1 MVRFLYSSKQPFH
14 LRNVIYYMKLIWI
27 IAFFLPFS
35 LMSQLVTSPQ
45 GAASLVQN
53 TLLGPGVTVSN
64 INFSGSSGAIGKF
77 TANGTNLGINSGI
90 VITTGTIANNGNGP
104 QGPNNSSNSGYDNN
118 YPGFSALTAQA
129 GASTY
134 NASILEFDFIPY
146 SDTVRFKYVFGSEEY
161 PEYVCSQFNDAFAFF
176 ISGPGISGAQNMAKL
191 PNGATVTI
199 NNVNNGNPGG
209 TGSGVNACGASNS
222 AYFVNN
228 GNGNQSPYNGS
239 SNYIQYDGFTKV
251 LEAVSR
257 VQCGQTYHL
266 IIAIADAG
274 DGIFDSGIFLEANSL
289 TSKVP
294 VEVDYVMSFDAFN
307 DGVTMAEGCVNT
319 TVTLTRNGSTAAST
333 TVPITVGG
341 TATEGVDY
349 SNIPNSVTFAPGQS
363 TVQFN
368 FNALADGITEGVET
382 VNLIFAVPDPCGGSN
397 PLELHLKI
405 NDIQPVQVSVNSVDK
420 LCPQDQAELTAVPS
434 GGSGPYAI
442 LWSTGETTASITVN
456 PPATQN
462 YTVSVTDACLHQT
475 ANAVATVT
483 VPVYQ
488 PIGLVTTPDITE
500 ICPYVPK
507 ELTVQVSGGAGNF
520 TYSWHLASGTVL
532 GTNDTLNVIPSTS
545 TMYYVEVTDQCGV
558 SSIDSVLYIIT
569 SPPLVLTMSPNQ
581 LICPGDTVPISVTAT
596 GGYGQY
602 FYNWLHSGETTS
614 QVFVHPYTTTSY
626 TVSVSDEC
634 QTFTVEGTTT
644 VNVTE
649 PIADFAISSHTLFE
663 DLPITFQNL
672 TIGGNTYLW
681 EFGDGQTSTM
691 VHPNNTYDVPGT
703 YYVTL
708 IATNSIGCKD
718 TIVKPITIQEEYW
731 IYVPNTFTPDGDQF
745 NNTFKASM
753 INIKETEVTIYDRW
767 GLEVFHSTSIRWE
780 WDGTYNDL
788 LVPDGTYTYKIKY
801 ISRSNIEDVLIG
813 HVNVLK

>member
-1 MVRFLYSSKQPFH
+1 
-14 LRNVIYYMKLIWI
+14 MKLLWI
-27 IAFFLPFS
+27 IALLFPLS
-35 LMSQLVTSPQ
+35 LMGQLVTSPQ
-45 GAASLVQN
+45 SAASLVQN

-64 INFSGSSGAIGKF
+64 INYSGASAAIGKF
-77 TANGTNLGINSGI
+77 TANGTNLGINSGV
-90 VITTGTIANNGNGP
+90 VITTGTIANSGSGP
-104 QGPNNSSNSGYDNN
+104 QGPNNSSNSGVDNN
-118 YPGFSALTAQA
+118 YPGFGALTAQA

-134 NASILEFDFIPY
+134 NAAILEFDFVPY

-176 ISGPGISGAQNMAKL
+176 ISGPGIPGGTQNMAKL

-199 NNVNNGNPGG
+199 NNVNGGNPGG
-209 TGSGVNACGASNS
+209 TGSGVGPCGASNS
-222 AYFVNN
+222 AYYVNN
-228 GNGNQSPYNGS
+228 GNGNQAPFNGS
-239 SNYIQYDGFTKV
+239 SAYIQYDGFTKV
-251 LEAVSR
+251 LEAVSK

-307 DGVTMAEGCVNT
+307 DGVTMAEGCVTT
-319 TVTLTRNGSTAAST
+319 TVTLKRNGSTAAST
-333 TVPITVGG
+333 TIPITVGG

-349 SNIPNSVTFAPGQS
+349 SNIPNSVTFAPGQN
-363 TVQFN
+363 TVQFT
-368 FNALADGITEGVET
+368 FNALADGLTEGVET
-382 VNLIFAVPDPCGGSN
+382 IDLIFDVPDPCGGSN
-397 PLELHLKI
+397 PLQLNLKI
-405 NDIQPVQVSVNSVDK
+405 DDIQPVQVTVNSVDK
-420 LCPQDQAELTAVPS
+420 LCPQDEAELIAVPS
-434 GGSGPYAI
+434 GGSGPYTI
-442 LWSTGETTASITVN
+442 LWSTGETTASIIVN

-462 YTVSVTDACLHQT
+462 YTVSVTDACLNQT

-483 VPVYQ
+483 VPVYP
-488 PIGLVTTPDITE
+488 PIAIVTTPDITE

-507 ELTVQVSGGAGNF
+507 ELTAQVSGGAGNF
-520 TYSWHLASGTVL
+520 VFSWHLSNGTVL
-532 GTNDTLNVIPSTS
+532 GTNDTLDVIPSTS
-545 TMYYVEVTDQCGV
+545 TMYYVEVTDQCDV
-558 SSIDSVLYIIT
+558 TSIDSVLYTIT

-581 LICPGDTVPISVTAT
+581 TVCPGDTVPISVSAT

-602 FYNWLHSGETTS
+602 FYDWLHSDETTA

-644 VNVTE
+644 VTVIE
-649 PIADFAISSHTLFE
+649 PVADFIISSHTLFE

-672 TIGGNTYLW
+672 TSGGSSYEW
-681 EFGDGQTSTM
+681 EFGDGQTSTL

-708 IATNSIGCKD
+708 IATNYLGCKD
-718 TIVKPITIQEEYW
+718 TVVKPITIQEEYW
-731 IYVPNTFTPDGDQF
+731 IYVPNTFTPDGNQF

-753 INIKETEVTIYDRW
+753 INIKEIDVTIYDRW
-767 GLEVFHSTSIRWE
+767 GQQVFHSNSIRWE
-780 WDGTYNDL
+780 WDGTYKDL

-801 ISRSNIEDVLIG
+801 TSRSNISDTIIG
-813 HVNVLK
+813 HVNILK

>member
-1 MVRFLYSSKQPFH
+1 
-14 LRNVIYYMKLIWI
+14 MKLIWI

-35 LMSQLVTSPQ
+35 LMSQLITSPQ

-64 INFSGSSGAIGKF
+64 INFSGSPSAIGKF

-90 VITTGTIANNGNGP
+90 VITTGTIANNGDGP
-104 QGPNNSSNSGYDNN
+104 QGPNNSSNSGVDNN
-118 YPGFSALTAQA
+118 YPGFSPLTAQA
-129 GASTY
+129 GASTF
-134 NASILEFDFIPY
+134 NAAILEFDFIPY

-176 ISGPGISGAQNMAKL
+176 ISGPGIPGAQNMAKL

-228 GNGNQSPYNGS
+228 GNGSQSPYNGS
-239 SNYIQYDGFTKV
+239 SSYIQYDGFTKV
-251 LEAVSR
+251 LEAVSK

-294 VEVDYVMSFDAFN
+294 VEVHYAMSFDAFN

-319 TVTLTRNGSTAAST
+319 TVTLTRNGSTAAAM

-368 FNALADGITEGVET
+368 VSALADGIVEGVET
-382 VNLIFAVPDPCGGSN
+382 VDLIFAVPDPCGGSN

-405 NDIQPVQVSVNSVDK
+405 DDIQPVQVTVNSVTK
-420 LCPQDQAELTAVPS
+420 LCPQDEAELTAVPS
-434 GGSGPYAI
+434 GGSGPYTI
-442 LWSTGETTASITVN
+442 LWSTAESTATITVN

-462 YTVSVTDACLHQT
+462 YTVSVTDACLHET
-475 ANAVATVT
+475 ATAIATVT
-483 VPVYQ
+483 VPIYQ
-488 PIGLVTTPDITE
+488 PIALVTTPDITE

-507 ELTVQVSGGAGNF
+507 ELTVQVTGGAGNF
-520 TYSWHLASGTVL
+520 VYSWHLANSTVL
-532 GTNDTLNVIPSTS
+532 GTNDTLDVIPSTS

-558 SSIDSVLYIIT
+558 SAIDSVLYTIT

-602 FYNWLHSGETTS
+602 FYDWFHSGETTP

-644 VNVTE
+644 VNVTV
-649 PIADFAISSHTLFE
+649 PIADFAISSHVLFE

-672 TIGGNTYLW
+672 TIGGNTYVW
-681 EFGDGQTSTM
+681 EFGDGQTSTL

-718 TIVKPITIQEEYW
+718 TVVKPITIEEEYW
-731 IYVPNTFTPDGDQF
+731 IYVPNTFTPDGNQF

-767 GLEVFHSTSIRWE
+767 GQEVFHSTSIRWE
-780 WDGTYNDL
+780 WDGTYKDL

-801 ISRSNIEDVLIG
+801 VSRSNFEDVLIG

>member
-1 MVRFLYSSKQPFH
+1 
-14 LRNVIYYMKLIWI
+14 MKLIWTI
-27 IAFFLPFS
+27 LFFFPLS
-35 LMSQLVTSPQ
+35 VMGQLVTSQ
-45 GAASLVQN
+45 QSAASLVQN

-64 INFSGSSGAIGKF
+64 INFSGSPSAIGRF
-77 TANGTNLGINSGI
+77 TASGTNLGINSGV
-90 VITTGTIANNGNGP
+90 VITTGTIANNGSGP
-104 QGPNNSSNSGYDNN
+104 QGPNNQSNSGVDNN
-118 YPGFSALTAQA
+118 YPGFGALSNLVGGT
-129 GASTY
+129 STY

-161 PEYVCSQFNDAFAFF
+161 PEYVGSQFNDVFAFF
-176 ISGPGISGAQNMAKL
+176 ISGPGIPGGTQNIARLPSGV
-191 PNGATVTI
+191 PVTI

-209 TGSGVNACGASNS
+209 TGSGVGASPAVNP

-228 GNGNQSPYNGS
+228 GNGSQSPYNS
-239 SNYIQYDGFTKV
+239 SAAYIQYDGFTKV
-251 LEAVSR
+251 LEAVSK

-266 IIAIADAG
+266 IIAIADVG

-294 VEVDYVMSFDAFN
+294 VEVDYALSFDAFN
-307 DGVTMAEGCVNT
+307 DGVTMAEGCVSA
-319 TVTLTRNGSTAAST
+319 TVTLTRNGSTANAMT
-333 TVPITVGG
+333 IPITTGG

-349 SNIPNSVTFAPGQS
+349 TNIPNSVTFNPGQS
-363 TVQFN
+363 TVQFT
-368 FNALADGITEGVET
+368 FNALSDGIIEGVET
-382 VNLIFAVPDPCGGSN
+382 VDLVFAVPDPCGGSN

-405 NDIQPVQVSVNSVDK
+405 DDIQPVHVDVNSVQK
-420 LCPQDQAELTAVPS
+420 LCPQDEAVLTAIPS
-434 GGSGPYAI
+434 GGSGPYTIA
-442 LWSTGETTASITVN
+442 WNTGETTESITVN
-456 PPATQN
+456 PPATQT
-462 YTVSVTDACLHQT
+462 YTVSVTDACLHET
-475 ANAVATVT
+475 ATATATVT

-488 PIGLVTTPDITE
+488 PLTLVTTPDITE

-507 ELTVQVSGGAGNF
+507 ELTVQANGGAGNF
-520 TYSWHLASGTVL
+520 EYTWSLANGTVL
-532 GTNDTLNVIPSTS
+532 GTNDTLEVTPSTS

-558 SSIDSVLYIIT
+558 SAIDSVMYIIT

-602 FYNWLHSGETTS
+602 FYNWLHSGETTA

-644 VNVTE
+644 VNVTA
-649 PIADFAISSHTLFE
+649 PVADFIISSKILFE

-672 TIGGNTYLW
+672 TSGGDTYQW
-681 EFGDGQTSTM
+681 TFGDGHSSTL

-718 TIVKPITIQEEYW
+718 TVVKPITIQEEYW
-731 IYVPNTFTPDGDQF
+731 IYVPNTFTPDGNQF

-753 INIKETEVTIYDRW
+753 VNIKSTEVFIYDRW
-767 GLEVFHSTSIRWE
+767 GQEVFHSNSIRWE
-780 WDGTYNDL
+780 WDGTYKDL

-801 ISRSNIEDVLIG
+801 VSKSDIEDTIVG

>member
-1 MVRFLYSSKQPFH
+1 
-14 LRNVIYYMKLIWI
+14 MKLIWI
-27 IAFFLPFS
+27 IALLFPFS

-45 GAASLVQN
+45 SAASLVQN

-64 INFSGSSGAIGKF
+64 IIYSGASGTIGKF

-104 QGPNNSSNSGYDNN
+104 QGPNNSPNSGVDNS
-118 YPGFSALTAQA
+118 YPGFSALTNLL
-129 GASTY
+129 GPNSSTH
-134 NASILEFDFIPY
+134 NAAILEFDFVPY

-161 PEYVCSQFNDAFAFF
+161 PEYVGSQFNDVFAFF
-176 ISGPGISGAQNMAKL
+176 IAGPGISGAQNIARL
-191 PNGATVTI
+191 PSGVPVTI
-199 NNVNNGNPGG
+199 NNVNNGTSSPAPGVTPIGAVNPQ
-209 TGSGVNACGASNS
+209 
-222 AYFVNN
+222 YFVPN
-228 GNGNQSPYNGS
+228 GNGSQAPYNGS
-239 SNYIQYDGFTKV
+239 SSYIQYDGFTKV
-251 LEAVSR
+251 LEAVSK

-294 VEVDYVMSFDAFN
+294 VEIDYAMSFDAFN

-319 TVTLTRNGSTAAST
+319 TVTLTRNGSTAAPMI
-333 TVPITVGG
+333 VPITVGG

-349 SNIPNSVTFAPGQS
+349 SNIPNSVTFAQGQS
-363 TVQFN
+363 TIQFN
-368 FNALADGITEGVET
+368 FSAFTDGIAEGVET
-382 VNLIFAVPDPCGGSN
+382 IDLIFAVPDPCGGSN
-397 PLELHLKI
+397 PLQLNLKI
-405 NDIQPVQVSVNSVDK
+405 NDIQPVQVTVNSVNK
-420 LCPQDQAELTAVPS
+420 LCPQDEAELIAVPS
-434 GGSGPYAI
+434 GGSGPYTI
-442 LWSTGETTASITVN
+442 MWSTGETTPSIIVN

-462 YTVSVTDACLHQT
+462 YTVSVTDACLQQT
-475 ANAVATVT
+475 ANAIATVT

-488 PIGLVTTPDITE
+488 PIGLITTPDITE

-507 ELTVQVSGGAGNF
+507 ELTVQVTGGAGNF
-520 TYSWHLASGTVL
+520 VYSWSLADGTIL
-532 GTNDTLNVIPSTS
+532 GTNDTLDVIPSTS

-558 SSIDSVLYIIT
+558 SAIDSVLYIIT

-581 LICPGDTVPISVTAT
+581 IICPGDTVPISVSAT

-602 FYNWLHSGETTS
+602 FYNWLHSGETTA
-614 QVFVHPYTTTSY
+614 QVYVNPYTSTSY

-634 QTFTVEGTTT
+634 QTFTVEGTTNIT
-644 VNVTE
+644 VIE
-649 PIADFAISSHTLFE
+649 PIANFVISSHTLFE

-672 TIGGNTYLW
+672 TSGGNTYEW
-681 EFGDGQTSTM
+681 EFGDGQTSTL

-708 IATNSIGCKD
+708 IATNYLGCKD
-718 TIVKPITIQEEYW
+718 TMVKPITIQEEYW
-731 IYVPNTFTPDGDQF
+731 IYVPNTFTPDGNQF

-753 INIKETEVTIYDRW
+753 INIKEIDVNIYDRW
-767 GLEVFHSTSIRWE
+767 GLLVFHSNSIRWE
-780 WDGTYNDL
+780 WDGTYKDL

-801 ISRSNIEDVLIG
+801 TSRSNISDEIIG

>member
-1 MVRFLYSSKQPFH
+1 
-14 LRNVIYYMKLIWI
+14 MKLIWI

-35 LMSQLVTSPQ
+35 LMSQLVTSSQ

-64 INFSGSSGAIGKF
+64 INYSGASGTIGKF

-104 QGPNNSSNSGYDNN
+104 QGPNNSPNSGVDNN
-118 YPGFSALTAQA
+118 YPGFSALTNLLVP
-129 GASTY
+129 GSSTH
-134 NASILEFDFIPY
+134 NAAILEFDFVPY

-161 PEYVCSQFNDAFAFF
+161 PEYVGSQFNDVFAFF
-176 ISGPGISGAQNMAKL
+176 IAGPGISGAQNIARL
-191 PNGATVTI
+191 PSGVPVTI
-199 NNVNNGNPGG
+199 NNVNNGTSSPAPGVTPIGAVNPQYYVPNGD
-209 TGSGVNACGASNS
+209 GS
-222 AYFVNN
+222 
-228 GNGNQSPYNGS
+228 QSPYNS
-239 SNYIQYDGFTKV
+239 SSTYIQYDGFTKV
-251 LEAVSR
+251 LEAVSK

-289 TSKVP
+289 TSKAP
-294 VEVDYVMSFDAFN
+294 IEVDYTMSSDPFN
-307 DGVTMAEGCVNT
+307 DGKTMAEGCVNT
-319 TVTLTRNGSTAAST
+319 TVTLTRTKNLSQTV
-333 TVPITVGG
+333 TVPIVVSG

-349 SNIPNSVTFAPGQS
+349 SNIPNSVTFNPGQ
-363 TVQFN
+363 TVVTFN
-368 FNALADGITEGVET
+368 FSAFADGLTEGIET
-382 VNLIFAVPDPCGGSN
+382 INLDFQLLDACGN
-397 PLELHLKI
+397 PSPFILNLKI
-405 NDIQPVQVSVNSVDK
+405 GDIEPVEVVVNSVDK
-420 LCPQDQAELTAVPS
+420 LCPQDEAILTAVPS
-434 GGSGPYAI
+434 GGSGPYTF
-442 LWSTGETTASITVN
+442 LWSTGETTPSITVN
-456 PPATQN
+456 PPATHN
-462 YTVSVTDACLHQT
+462 YTVSVTDNCLHET
-475 ANAVATVT
+475 AQAISTVT
-483 VPVYQ
+483 VPIYP
-488 PIGLVTTPDITE
+488 PIGLISTPDITE

-507 ELTVQVSGGAGNF
+507 ELTVQVTGGAGNF

-532 GTNDTLNVIPSTS
+532 GTNDTLDVIPSTS
-545 TMYYVEVTDQCGV
+545 TMYYIEVTDQCSV

-602 FYNWLHSGETTS
+602 FYEWFHSGETTP
-614 QVFVHPYTTTSY
+614 QVFVHPHTTTSY

-644 VNVTE
+644 VNVTV
-649 PIADFAISSHTLFE
+649 PVADFIISSHLLFE
-663 DLPITFQNL
+663 DVPITFQNL
-672 TIGGNTYLW
+672 TVGGNTYEW
-681 EFGDGQTSTM
+681 EFGDGQSSTL

-718 TIVKPITIQEEYW
+718 TVVKPITIQEEYW
-731 IYVPNTFTPDGDQF
+731 IYVPNTFTPDGNLF

-753 INIKETEVTIYDRW
+753 VNIKETEVTIYDRW

-780 WDGTYNDL
+780 WDGTYKDL
-788 LVPDGTYTYKIKY
+788 RVPDGTYTYKIKY
-801 ISRSNIEDVLIG
+801 VSRSNFEDVLIG
-813 HVNVLK
+813 HVNVLQ